1 MKEALS
7 CEPVLARF
15 RLNAPTYVISDASPV
30 GLGAI
35 LLLVQNGAKRKP
47 IAYVSRSWTPTERR
61 YLHIARE
68 ALGCVWAAYLF
79 GIQFTLLTDNKPLS
93 SMFDPLP
100 SKVLPPRIQLLA
112 WRLHRYSFNIQ
123 LISGKA
129 NTAHSLSR
137 LPSKCDNSSDSGTV
151 CENYVRFVYS
161 RNMLDLQAITL
172 LDLRRETAKADTL
185 SKLIAQ
191 IQSVKWSHNGIL
203 KPLKTVK
210 DELSVYEG
218 VILRGNRI
226 EVPFLLQKK
235 VLELSHETH
244 QGIVETKQFL
254 KL

>member
-1 MKEALS
+1 
-7 CEPVLARF
+7 
-15 RLNAPTYVISDASPV
+15 
-30 GLGAI
+30 
-35 LLLVQNGAKRKP
+35 
-47 IAYVSRSWTPTERR
+47 
-61 YLHIARE
+61 
-68 ALGCVWAAYLF
+68 
-79 GIQFTLLTDNKPLS
+79 
-93 SMFDPLP
+93 MFDPLP
-100 SKVLPPRIQLLA
+100 SKGLPPRIQLLA

-123 LISGKA
+123 RISGKA
-129 NTAHSLSR
+129 NTADSLSR

-226 EVPFLLQKK
+226 EVPFLFQKK

-244 QGIVETKQFL
+244 QGIVKTKQFL
-254 KL
+254 KLWFFWPSMYRDYHQKLLCVCIESTTEQVQTASTFIVTPWSLDKRCSRHSRFNWREIFNFFLKKYEVLGGRTHKRRTHRY

>member
-1 MKEALS
+1 
-7 CEPVLARF
+7 
-15 RLNAPTYVISDASPV
+15 
-30 GLGAI
+30 
-35 LLLVQNGAKRKP
+35 
-47 IAYVSRSWTPTERR
+47 
-61 YLHIARE
+61 
-68 ALGCVWAAYLF
+68 
-79 GIQFTLLTDNKPLS
+79 
-93 SMFDPLP
+93 MFDPLP

-123 LISGKA
+123 RISGQA
-129 NTAHSLSR
+129 NTADSLSR

-191 IQSVKWSHNGIL
+191 IQSVKWSYNGIL
-203 KPLKTVK
+203 KPLKTIK

-218 VILRGNRI
+218 GILRGNRI
-226 EVPFLLQKK
+226 VVPFLLQKK
-235 VLELSHETH
+235 VLELSHKTH
-244 QGIVETKQFL
+244 QGIVKTKQFL